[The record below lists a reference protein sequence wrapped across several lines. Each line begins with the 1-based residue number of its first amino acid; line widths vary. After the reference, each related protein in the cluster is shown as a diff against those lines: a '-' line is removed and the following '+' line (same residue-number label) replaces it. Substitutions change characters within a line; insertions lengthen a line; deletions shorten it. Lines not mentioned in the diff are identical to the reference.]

1 MVFST
6 LTYLI
11 NKSMGQI
18 TCTTQEVSPLT
29 ELSPQ
34 LLFWSVNLPI
44 LNTLELTSKYTT
56 ECSRI
61 HGSQA
66 HDNRCITGPTS
77 NQRENCQTS
86 LHNISPLLGSDFQPR
101 LRNSIT
107 CHKKNLRTRQFNNGV
122 SVATPISKRDLQQL
136 QSQNNVQAG
145 VLAKIGQ
152 QDLKKYK
159 MVAKPSRHLS
169 SIKRH

>member
-1 MVFST
+1 
-6 LTYLI
+6 
-11 NKSMGQI
+11 MGQI
-18 TCTTQEVSPLT
+18 TCMTQEVSSLT

-86 LHNISPLLGSDFQPR
+86 LHNISPLWGQTSSPDCATQSPAIKKTSGRVNLTMVSALQPLLVKETSNSCSLKTISR
-101 LRNSIT
+101 LESWQRLVN
-107 CHKKNLRTRQFNNGV
+107 RT
-122 SVATPISKRDLQQL
+122 
-136 QSQNNVQAG
+136 
-145 VLAKIGQ
+145 
-152 QDLKKYK
+152 
-159 MVAKPSRHLS
+159 
-169 SIKRH
+169 

>member
-1 MVFST
+1 MGLLAKARISSRLRITQSTIEHKYKQNQLLAAKHLPQVLVQADLRSTEEELPQPPPRSVRCCTGQSGARLRSGAEMVFST
-6 LTYLI
+6 QTYI
-11 NKSMGQI
+11 IKKSMGQI

-77 NQRENCQTS
+77 NQREN
-86 LHNISPLLGSDFQPR
+86 
-101 LRNSIT
+101 
-107 CHKKNLRTRQFNNGV
+107 
-122 SVATPISKRDLQQL
+122 
-136 QSQNNVQAG
+136 
-145 VLAKIGQ
+145 
-152 QDLKKYK
+152 
-159 MVAKPSRHLS
+159 
-169 SIKRH
+169 